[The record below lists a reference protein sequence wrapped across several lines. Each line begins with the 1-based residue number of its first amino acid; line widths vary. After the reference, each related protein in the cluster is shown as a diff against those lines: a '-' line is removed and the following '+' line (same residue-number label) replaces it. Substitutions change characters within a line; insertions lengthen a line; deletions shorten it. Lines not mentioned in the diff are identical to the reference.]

1 MGVIASDRARHPDR
15 SHGRLR
21 GDRNELGAA
30 CAIGAGIACAG
41 ITRAGIARK
50 SSGADNAC
58 TRIFGAGN
66 ACTRIFGA
74 GNAWSGIAGIAWSG
88 IGVGG
93 AGVELACAELAGCGR
108 CGAG

>member
-66 ACTRIFGA
+66 A
-74 GNAWSGIAGIAWSG
+74 WSGIAGIAWSG